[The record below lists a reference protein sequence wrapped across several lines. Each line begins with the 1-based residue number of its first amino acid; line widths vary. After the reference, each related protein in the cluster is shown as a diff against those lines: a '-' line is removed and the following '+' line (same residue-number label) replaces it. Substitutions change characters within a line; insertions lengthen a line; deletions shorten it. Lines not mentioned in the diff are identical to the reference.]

1 MKNCSKIYIL
11 TAFFMFFAAVHVSA
25 QAIVINAPEPADNPN
40 LAGNSPWT
48 AICAGNGGFNEY
60 FVNITW
66 AGTANAGNEFILEL
80 SDANGSFAAPETL
93 VTITDQNT
101 NTDFDTSFSV
111 PLTTR
116 GQGYKMRVRS
126 TDPVRIGAESD
137 AYSMYYM
144 DVTSNLNISE
154 IGDGVPPGSICST
167 NAITLQVDNIANP
180 ETYQYSWYRSG
191 TLLTGEVGPTLN
203 ITQSGMYSVFIDYGP
218 ICTGSGNTDSNIVD
232 VTIGAGGSGI
242 AVNTPTKTALCAGD
256 TETLSINLTDP
267 SWNYQWYK
275 NDVAIPG
282 AIGTSYTVNAATAGF
297 EANYA
302 VEIAAPGVCTERSDA
317 VGITNADNYTV
328 TMDNPA
334 NLVILPSQAQTLSVS
349 TTANAPTYKWF
360 RNTVEISG
368 ETNSTLNISQE
379 GAYYVEVTQSGGACS
394 SSTKISETTTVVA
407 PDSFELITEY
417 ASAYTSCVSTSMV
430 LQVQTINAIAADGTS
445 TDVTADLE
453 DSFSYQWQRNGV
465 DVTGQTGKSIS
476 LASNTEN
483 GDYVLTA
490 TLAAYN
496 EISNILP
503 LQLLTN
509 ETVAITSTSTVYCN
523 ASDSV
528 TVSTTTD
535 LTSATYEWQR
545 DGAAISSTDEIL
557 NISEPGTYRLVLQRD
572 GCSLISNEITIAPL
586 DENLITLDPA
596 GDIVLPEGSS
606 RTIRANGGTAYRWM
620 NAANAEMSTS
630 DSVTLTEP
638 GTYTLVASIDNCEIV
653 RQVTVSILDTFK
665 VPNVITV
672 NGDGINDQWIIPNL
686 YSNKADVNVIIYNEQ
701 GEEIVNE
708 FNYNNNWPQSST
720 AFQKQNMVFY
730 YKIRNAS
737 EVLKQGTITVIR

>member
-1 MKNCSKIYIL
+1 
-11 TAFFMFFAAVHVSA
+11 MFFAAVHVSA

-80 SDANGSFAAPETL
+80 SDANGSFAVPETL